1 LLILPA
7 SGYQHAQGNGPDA
20 QVFLLT
26 LDLFPWWMHERIS
39 DWRNLRAPEVY
50 LGRNK
55 FVENALKK
63 TFPRRG
69 VAVRFVA
76 ILWLFWGYN
85 LKNNKNEKT
94 KKRKNEGLIKRS
106 GRLAAGGDAHE
117 YTRFAANSGID
128 SRFL

>member
-1 LLILPA
+1 
-7 SGYQHAQGNGPDA
+7 
-20 QVFLLT
+20 
-26 LDLFPWWMHERIS
+26 MHGRIG
-39 DWRNLRAPEVY
+39 DWRNLRAAEVY

-85 LKNNKNEKT
+85 LKNKDTQNNKNEKT

>member
-1 LLILPA
+1 
-7 SGYQHAQGNGPDA
+7 
-20 QVFLLT
+20 
-26 LDLFPWWMHERIS
+26 MHERIS

-76 ILWLFWGYN
+76 ILWLFLGYD
-85 LKNNKNEKT
+85 LKNKDTQN
-94 KKRKNEGLIKRS
+94 KRKNEKKTKAS
-106 GRLAAGGDAHE
+106 
-117 YTRFAANSGID
+117 
-128 SRFL
+128 

>member
-26 LDLFPWWMHERIS
+26 LNFFPWWMHGRIG
-39 DWRNLRAPEVY
+39 DWRNLRAAEVY

-85 LKNNKNEKT
+85 LKNRDTQNNKNEKKKALLT
-94 KKRKNEGLIKRS
+94 KWPT
-106 GRLAAGGDAHE
+106 RLRRRC
-117 YTRFAANSGID
+117 T
-128 SRFL
+128 